1 VLPSIW
7 PETFSIVLRE
17 ALSAGLPVVASRI
30 GAIPE
35 LIRDGENG
43 LLVTPGSVDDL
54 AAALERLAREPALRQ
69 RLVAVPTPIRSV
81 ADYAAELEQI
91 YREVLG
97 SKSRE
102 SRTSPS

>member
-1 VLPSIW
+1 MLALPSIW

-35 LIRDGENG
+35 VIRDGENG

-54 AAALERLAREPALRQ
+54 AAALARLAREPALRQ
-69 RLVAVPTPIRSV
+69 SLVSVLTPIRSV
-81 ADYAAELEQI
+81 ADYGGELEQI
-91 YREVLG
+91 YRQSGV
-97 SKSRE
+97 
-102 SRTSPS
+102 

>member
-43 LLVTPGSVDDL
+43 LLVSPGSVDEL
-54 AAALERLAREPALRQ
+54 AAALERLAREPGLRQ
-69 RLVAVPTPIRSV
+69 CLVSVPTPIRSV
-81 ADYAAELEQI
+81 ADYAGELEQI
-91 YREVLG
+91 YLALL
-97 SKSRE
+97 
-102 SRTSPS
+102 